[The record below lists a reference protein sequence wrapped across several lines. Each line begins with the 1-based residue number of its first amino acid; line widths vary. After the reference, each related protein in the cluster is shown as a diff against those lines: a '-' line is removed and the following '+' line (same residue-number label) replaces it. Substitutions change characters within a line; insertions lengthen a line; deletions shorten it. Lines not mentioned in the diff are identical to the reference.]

1 MQMTLEKAQKV
12 ITKMA
17 KDRYT
22 TIDRVI
28 DEYNRHQ
35 RDGECQHFW
44 PDENTACRLIAL
56 AGV

>member
-1 MQMTLEKAQKV
+1 MTLEKAQKV

-44 PDENTACRLIAL
+44 PDENTACRLIIL